1 MLHYKA
7 VAKTR
12 TEKLGDIFLGVFG
25 MAAMMYTTVLT
36 IKVSTHPLFTR

>member
-12 TEKLGDIFLGVFG
+12 TEKIGDIVLGVFG
-25 MAAMMYTTVLT
+25 MAAMMYTTALT
-36 IKVSTHPLFTR
+36 IKVFCRSLLGR